1 MKWKGRGW
9 LAIFGILAIFIGN
22 TYMTH
27 GIYEYKAGWYRQT
40 MYSPAWIGMGLVCLI
55 LAIFPWP
62 KKLPDTQRHHPRFT
76 PFWKRR
82 HQDNFKK
89 TE

>member
-1 MKWKGRGW
+1 MSWKGRSTF
-9 LAIFGILAIFIGN
+9 AILGILAVFIGR

-40 MYSPAWIGMGLVCLI
+40 TYSPALIGVGFLCFM

-62 KKLPDTQRHHPRFT
+62 KKLPDTRRHHPQFK
-76 PFWKRR
+76 PFWKRHHR
-82 HQDNFKK
+82 REPIDQ
-89 TE
+89 